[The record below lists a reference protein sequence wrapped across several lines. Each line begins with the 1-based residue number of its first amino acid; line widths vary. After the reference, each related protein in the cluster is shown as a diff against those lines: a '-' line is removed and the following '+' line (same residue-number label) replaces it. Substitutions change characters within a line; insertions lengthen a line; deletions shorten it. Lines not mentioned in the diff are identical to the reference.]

1 MTLRRPS
8 LAWRATIAAAD
19 QAMLS
24 ATSFLISILLLRVVP
39 KSEFGYY
46 SVAMAIYL
54 FLISLQNA
62 VVNTPLTVLLA
73 SKKGA
78 DRKEYVASLRHG
90 QFLFIIPACCLTL
103 VAVALFRL
111 GGLDP
116 TAASIAGA
124 LGVASLGFLYREF
137 LRSCLFAE
145 EVPAQVLAMDVL
157 YVAASLCF
165 LAVPYLFF
173 EIRVSI
179 VFLLTGASALLVAL
193 LFDRSR
199 GWQRD
204 PKSVSKSYREN
215 WTLGKWALLGVC
227 ITHVQNYSYLYLLGI
242 FVGSLAVADVSAARL
257 LLMPL
262 ILFQAGWGKI
272 AIPHGSRLLEEGQ
285 VRRFF
290 KEQIFTSIGFAVGVT
305 AYVAL
310 VMAFSGMLQDHLFSE
325 KYASSFRYVM
335 TWGAIFV
342 AGFIA
347 MNASY
352 GLQVMRDFR
361 IITKVSS
368 FTMIVTV
375 GSAAYLIREYGI
387 TGGLAALL
395 LGQVLL
401 AVGLWTSFA
410 KAVFSMAKGR
420 RAVLLEK
427 DGGLEFSN
435 HPH

>member
-310 VMAFSGMLQDHLFSE
+310 VM
-325 KYASSFRYVM
+325 